1 MLKELYQGR
10 QIYHF
15 GKGLKIP
22 LSSQEIWIL
31 LQGLVILSTFFSDG
45 SEASLSLVYPDMS
58 FGLPLTQV
66 DPYEAIALT
75 NVALIRL
82 NQIEVENSPSLA
94 QEIFQQI
101 NRRLQTT
108 EALLVV
114 MHHNSVSCRLQ
125 ALLLLLTK
133 EIGEQTPEGIRL
145 GVRLSH
151 QQLADLVGTTRVTV
165 TKTLKSLRKTGWLS
179 LDPTQ
184 HFILHESAVVD
195 LQ

>member
-1 MLKELYQGR
+1 M
-10 QIYHF
+10 
-15 GKGLKIP
+15 
-22 LSSQEIWIL
+22 WIL
-31 LQGLVILSTFFSDG
+31 RQGLVVLSTFFSDG
-45 SEASLSLVYPDMS
+45 GEASLSLVYPDMP

-75 NVALIRL
+75 DVALLRL

-94 QEIFQQI
+94 QEILQQI
-101 NRRLQTT
+101 TRRLQTT

>member
-1 MLKELYQGR
+1 MLEELCQGR
-10 QIYHF
+10 QTYHF

-31 LQGLVILSTFFSDG
+31 RQGLVILSTFFSDG
-45 SEASLSLVYPDMS
+45 GEANLSLVYPDMP

-75 NVALIRL
+75 DVVLIRL
-82 NQIEVENSPSLA
+82 NQIEVENSPLLA
-94 QEIFQQI
+94 QEILQQI
-101 NRRLQTT
+101 NRRLQIT

-114 MHHNSVSCRLQ
+114 LHHNSVSCRLQ

-133 EIGEQTPEGIRL
+133 EIGEQTPEGIRI

-165 TKTLKSLRKTGWLS
+165 TKTLKSLRKEGWLS
-179 LDPTQ
+179 LDQTQ
-184 HFILHESAVVD
+184 NFILHDAVDVD
-195 LQ
+195 L